1 MNNEFIPYEQA
12 LALKEMGFDEECFSF
27 YSCDNDNDVYFSVDP
42 DDLTLD
48 WVNHSQ
54 YDFNNA
60 QHIYRT
66 SAPLYQQAFRWF
78 REKHKLEGLVLPKSR
93 GAVIDGKPIYFIA
106 IISYENELMTELFN
120 STNQKDLLHYNT
132 KEEAELACLI
142 KLIL

>member
-78 REKHKLEGLVLPKSR
+78 REKYDSKSFIAN
-93 GAVIDGKPIYFIA
+93 GDYSVEVTIDGVVYRESATLK
-106 IISYENELMTELFN
+106 
-120 STNQKDLLHYNT
+120 QRRLLNT
-132 KEEAELACLI
+132 YEEAELACLR
-142 KLIL
+142 KLIEIVKQNKDE